1 MPQHSFSDFLNHID
15 ENPIAV
21 LALEIETIKY
31 VFLDLSET
39 HLELKTIDLS
49 SSKDFGQYINAYSKA
64 QNANIAFGGYLEV
77 RDLYKRSAYFN
88 SENKQTERNIHLGID
103 LWCDAETPVLAAL
116 NGTVHSFK
124 NNINHGDYGP
134 TIILKHSV
142 FNMEFYTLYG
152 HLTLD
157 SISNIKV
164 GDVVKQGQEIG
175 RLGTAA
181 VNGDYPPHLHFQI
194 IKDIQAFTG
203 DYPGVCNQLDLEFYA
218 TNCPNPNL
226 LLKI

>member
-1 MPQHSFSDFLNHID
+1 MRPYDFFDILNGID
-15 ENPIAV
+15 ENPISV
-21 LALEIETIKY
+21 LDLQTKPLQYIP
-31 VFLDLSET
+31 LDLSES

-49 SSKDFGQYINAYSKA
+49 SAQQFGAFINTYLKTHHAHV
-64 QNANIAFGGYLEV
+64 AFGGYLEV

-88 SENKQTERNIHLGID
+88 SENKQTERNIHLGLD

-164 GDVVKQGQEIG
+164 GDVVKQSQEIG